1 MTAELPLMEHFRAG
15 NAIGW
20 RASGPI
26 EAGRFCSA
34 AVALAATLPRSRHVL
49 NLCEDRLSFMLGFA
63 AAMIARQ
70 VSLLP
75 PSKAPGA
82 VLDLL
87 ASHSDVYCLADGGEI
102 PPDVSAVM
110 VPPFPRSSVAFDV
123 PRFPADQIALI
134 AYTSGSTGR
143 PQPYSQTWGSLV
155 ADARALGEHLGFAAA
170 HACSIVGTVPP
181 QHIYGMETTVML
193 SLQNG
198 ASVNSGRP
206 LLPGDIA
213 AALAGMPGERWLVTT
228 PTHLRAC
235 IAEGVHMP
243 PLAGILS
250 ATMPL
255 AEDLARKVERRWSVP
270 VHDIYGCTEGGALA
284 LRRPARGE
292 GWQVRE
298 GMRLRQA
305 GKETWIEGGHL
316 VHPLRIPD
324 RVEMLSETQFKL
336 LGRPDDMAKIAGKRA
351 SIEALN
357 RELLGVP
364 GVEDGVF
371 FDPGTASRGESRL
384 AAVVVAPGIGPEA
397 ILLVLRERVDPAFM
411 PRPLIVADTLPR
423 TATGKVARADLL
435 ALLEAA
441 RARNRDLA

>member
-1 MTAELPLMEHFRAG
+1 MTVELPLVERFRAG
-15 NAIGW
+15 DAIGW
-20 RASGPI
+20 RAREPVDV
-26 EAGRFCSA
+26 GRFCSA
-34 AVALAATLPRSRHVL
+34 AAALAAALPRKRHVL

-75 PSKAPGA
+75 SSKAPGA
-82 VLDLL
+82 VLDLF
-87 ASHSDVYCLADGGEI
+87 ASHSDVYCLADSA
-102 PPDVSAVM
+102 DVPSSLAAVM
-110 VPPFPRSSVAFDV
+110 VPPFPRSSRALEV
-123 PRFPADQIALI
+123 PRFPADRVALI

-143 PQPYSQTWGSLV
+143 PQPHPQTWGSLV
-155 ADARALGEHLGFAAA
+155 ADARALGKQLGLTEGR
-170 HACSIVGTVPP
+170 ACSVVGTVPP

-193 SLQNG
+193 PMQNG
-198 ASVNSGRP
+198 MSVHSGRP
-206 LLPGDIA
+206 LLPG
-213 AALAGMPGERWLVTT
+213 ALAVALADTPGERWLVST

-243 PLAGILS
+243 PLGGVLS

-255 AEDLARKVERRWSVP
+255 ATDLALEVERRWSAP
-270 VHDIYGCTEGGALA
+270 VHEIYGCTEGGALA

-292 GWQVRE
+292 GWRVRD

-305 GKETWIEGGHL
+305 GAEVWVEGGHL
-316 VHPLRIPD
+316 AQPLRIPD
-324 RVEMLSETQFKL
+324 RVKVLSETQFKL
-336 LGRPDDMAKIAGKRA
+336 LGRPEDMAKIAGKRA

-357 RELLGVP
+357 RELSRVP
-364 GVEDGVF
+364 GVEDGMF
-371 FDPGTASRGESRL
+371 FDPGTAPRGESRL
-384 AAVVVAPGIGPEA
+384 AAVVVAPGVEPEA
-397 ILLVLRERVDPAFM
+397 ILRVLRERIDPAFL

-441 RARNRDLA
+441 QARNRDLA